1 MRYAYLLRNEN
12 DLEMVAIYNKQ
23 YKPNAVLAAAQKESP
38 KAKWSKCLFY
48 KHIPDG
54 FHLCGCGALVVGTN
68 DDVLC
73 PECAM
78 TYGHR
83 YAHEL

>member
-1 MRYAYLLRNEN
+1 MRYAYLLRNKN
-12 DLEMVAIYNKQ
+12 DLEMIVVFK
-23 YKPNAVLAAAQKESP
+23 KEHEPKKVLAYYQKEEP
-38 KAKWSKCLFY
+38 KQEWVKCLFY

-54 FHLCGCGALVVGTN
+54 FHLCGCGALVAGTN

-78 TYGHR
+78 IYGHR
-83 YAHEL
+83 FAHEL

>member
-1 MRYAYLLRNEN
+1 MRYAYLLRNAN
-12 DLEMVAIYNKQ
+12 GLEMVAIYNQERKPKDVLKEAQQSHPKQ
-23 YKPNAVLAAAQKESP
+23 
-38 KAKWSKCLFY
+38 KWNKCLFY
-48 KHIPDG
+48 KHIPYG
-54 FHLCGCGALVVGTN
+54 FHLCGCGALVVGSN

-83 YAHEL
+83 FAHQL